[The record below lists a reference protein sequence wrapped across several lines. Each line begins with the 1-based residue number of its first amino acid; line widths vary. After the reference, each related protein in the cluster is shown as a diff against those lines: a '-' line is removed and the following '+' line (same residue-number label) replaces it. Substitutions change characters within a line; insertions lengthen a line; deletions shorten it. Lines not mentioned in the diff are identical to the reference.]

1 MTDSAVA
8 EKNKLSR
15 RKKSKAK
22 RTLHRALVNVLNEIE
37 SDQFLRSHL
46 FLNRPNKDKL
56 VVGGYIVTKVDDEL
70 YNVYKKNLKNLLY
83 ENLYSFDAAM
93 AIAESLNAGLN
104 GRAKEI
110 VKAEEEYAKH
120 RNDMRTYK
128 LMYNKYI
135 DTEAD
140 NAWVYEDRY
149 MIASNR
155 AKKALRELKRFR
167 IVKR

>member
-1 MTDSAVA
+1 MTDSAAA
-8 EKNKLSR
+8 ERSKLSR

-22 RTLHRALVNVLNEIE
+22 RTLHKALVTVMDEIE
-37 SDQFLRSHL
+37 GDPFLRSHL
-46 FLNRPNKDKL
+46 FLNRPDKTRL
-56 VVGGYIVTKVDDEL
+56 IVGGYIVEKIDDEL
-70 YNVYKKNLKNLLY
+70 YNVYKKNMSHLVY

-93 AIAESLNAGLN
+93 AIAEWLNN
-104 GRAKEI
+104 KNERR
-110 VKAEEEYAKH
+110 VKQVVEAEAEYAKH

-135 DTEAD
+135 DTDPD

-149 MIASNR
+149 MIASYR
-155 AKKALRELKRFR
+155 ARKALQEVKRFR

>member
-1 MTDSAVA
+1 MTGSAVA

-15 RKKSKAK
+15 RKKARAK
-22 RTLHRALVNVLNEIE
+22 KTLHRALVTVLSEIE

-46 FLNRPNKDKL
+46 FLNRPDRNKL
-56 VVGGYIVTKVDDEL
+56 VVGGYIVTKEADEL
-70 YNVYKKNLKNLLY
+70 YNVYKKNLNNLKY

-93 AIAESLNAGLN
+93 AIAESLNN
-104 GRAKEI
+104 KNKGRVKQI
-110 VKAEEEYAKH
+110 VDLENEYAKH

-135 DTEAD
+135 DSEPN

-155 AKKALRELKRFR
+155 ARKALRELKRFR
-167 IVKR
+167 IVRR